1 MSTSCHF
8 QELPNCCIE
17 TSKLTHK
24 GHLSFLRLTWLI
36 CPRSRDKTDLD
47 VIKENHQF
55 LWEED
60 DPIDTWGK
68 QLAKKYH
75 DKLFKE
81 YCICDLR
88 KYKENK
94 VTGFLFTLIKFT
106 NVWLIVLF

>member
-1 MSTSCHF
+1 MAAF
-8 QELPNCCIE
+8 Y
-17 TSKLTHK
+17 
-24 GHLSFLRLTWLI
+24 F
-36 CPRSRDKTDLD
+36 RSRDKRDID

-60 DPIDTWGK
+60 DAVDTWGK

-94 VTGFLFTLIKFT
+94 VSFDDLVNLSM
-106 NVWLIVLF
+106 

>member
-1 MSTSCHF
+1 MTR
-8 QELPNCCIE
+8 
-17 TSKLTHK
+17 SKDK
-24 GHLSFLRLTWLI
+24 
-36 CPRSRDKTDLD
+36 RDFD

-60 DPIDTWGK
+60 DAVDTWGK
-68 QLAKKYH
+68 QIAKKYH

-94 VTGFLFTLIKFT
+94 V
-106 NVWLIVLF
+106 